1 MQIAAILRDAEGIEQ
16 NRVASDDMDTLRV
29 MVDAFLL
36 PAAGPGDSIE
46 IRCVEVASVEASRP
60 GGLT

>member
-36 PAAGPGDSIE
+36 PAAG
-46 IRCVEVASVEASRP
+46 RATASRYVA
-60 GGLT
+60 LKLRQ